1 MVEAEI
7 KKQQNIIEYV
17 LYMFHTEDLLRSH
30 NLNHNHISEY
40 LVDKSDRSY
49 KEKVELKKWYLETI
63 EAMESENIQNT
74 GHLSDVLE
82 VLGELSYLHTS
93 LMNVFQDRTYIE
105 LWEKA
110 YPNIVDLANK
120 TNGQTQNPIELC
132 FNGIYGVLVLRMKKQ
147 EVSKETLSAVE
158 TFSNL
163 LRHLGKKYQDIREG
177 RLRFPSS
184 MNN

>member
-7 KKQQNIIEYV
+7 KRQQNIIEYV

-30 NLNHNHISEY
+30 HLNPNHITEY
-40 LVDKSDRSY
+40 LIDKSEKPY
-49 KEKVELKKWYLETI
+49 KEKIELKKWYIETI
-63 EAMESENIQNT
+63 ENMERESIQQS
-74 GHLSDVLE
+74 GHLSDVID

-93 LMNVFQDRTYIE
+93 LMNVFQDRTYID

-147 EVSKETLSAVE
+147 EVSKPTLAAVE
-158 TFSNL
+158 TFSML

>member
-30 NLNHNHISEY
+30 HLNPNHISEY
-40 LVDKSDRSY
+40 LLDKSDKPY
-49 KEKVELKKWYLETI
+49 KEKIELKKWYLETI
-63 EAMESENIQNT
+63 ENMERESIQQS
-74 GHLSDVLE
+74 GHLSDVIE

-93 LMNVFQDRTYIE
+93 LMNVFQDKEYIG

-110 YPNIVDLANK
+110 YPNIIELAKK

-132 FNGIYGVLVLRMKKQ
+132 FNGIYGVLVLRLKKQ
-147 EVSKETLSAVE
+147 EVSSETLAAVE
-158 TFSNL
+158 TFSNMLRL
-163 LRHLGKKYQDIREG
+163 LGRKYQDIREG

>member
-1 MVEAEI
+1 MVEAER
-7 KKQQNIIEYV
+7 KRKENIIEYV

-30 NLNHNHISEY
+30 QLNPK
-40 LVDKSDRSY
+40 LVIEQLVEPSKLAY
-49 KEKVELKKWYLETI
+49 KEKIELKKWYLETI
-63 EAMESENIQNT
+63 ENMERENVQDN
-74 GHLSDVLE
+74 GHLSEVIE
-82 VLGELSYLHTS
+82 VLGELSYLHQS
-93 LMNVFQDRTYIE
+93 LMNVFQDREYIK

-110 YPNIVDLANK
+110 YPNIIQLANR

-132 FNGIYGVLVLRMKKQ
+132 FNGIYGVLVLRLRKE

-158 TFSNL
+158 TFSEL
-163 LRHLGKKYQDIREG
+163 LRKLGKKYQDIREG